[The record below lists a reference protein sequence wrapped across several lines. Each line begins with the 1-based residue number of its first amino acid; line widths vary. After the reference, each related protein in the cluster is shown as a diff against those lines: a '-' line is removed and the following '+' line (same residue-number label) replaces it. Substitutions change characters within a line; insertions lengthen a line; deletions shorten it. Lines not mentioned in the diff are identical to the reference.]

1 MFIIKYFMGFL
12 FWFYVSYFFDVP
24 SVAFQG
30 STIPRA
36 LSVCN
41 EQSNGRVVGSG
52 TLKKRK
58 NCSLFP
64 PPKKKLPK
72 NSGLK
77 TSRTFKWLVTFFI
90 SFVSVGLC
98 VKIQIHKIDHF
109 LDVVFSLLEMLI
121 D

>member
-1 MFIIKYFMGFL
+1 MKLKKAHKTHTKAAAENMFIIKYFMGFL

-64 PPKKKLPK
+64 PPKKETSEKEWFK
-72 NSGLK
+72 N
-77 TSRTFKWLVTFFI
+77 FA
-90 SFVSVGLC
+90 
-98 VKIQIHKIDHF
+98 HF
-109 LDVVFSLLEMLI
+109 
-121 D
+121 